1 MTDMKAIE
9 QFFQHEKEAAA
20 SREQKDL
27 DAWEEWNAKNRD
39 PNAVRPLLKRFKP
52 LIMKRAN
59 VYAGK
64 NPNVPAEA
72 VRAEF
77 MGHAMKAFE
86 TYDPNRGAALKTH
99 VYNQMRKGQRFISQ
113 YAGGFGRMPED
124 RFYRVQEFRNARENL
139 ADQLGREPSA
149 LELADEL
156 KWPIKQVT
164 QMELEDRK
172 EVPMSHLAK
181 DMTSIKPSHSAEV
194 IRLIQYD
201 LTPQERL
208 VMEHLLGINGKLK
221 LRPGQIALQLNI
233 SPSKVSRIRATIA
246 NKVKQYE
253 G

>member
-1 MTDMKAIE
+1 MKAIE
-9 QFFQHEKEAAA
+9 EFFEHEKEAAR

-27 DAWEEWNAKNRD
+27 QAWEEWNQQDRTPD
-39 PNAVRPLLKRFKP
+39 AVRPLLSRFKP

-77 MGHAMKAFE
+77 TNHAMKAFE

-124 RFYRVQEFRNARENL
+124 RFYQVQTFRNARDEL
-139 ADQLGREPSA
+139 SDQLQREPTA
-149 LELADEL
+149 LELSDKL
-156 KWPIKQVT
+156 QWPVKKVT
-164 QMELEDRK
+164 QMTLEDRR
-172 EVPMSHLAK
+172 EVPMSHLAA
-181 DMTSIKPSHSAEV
+181 DMTSIKPSDAAET
-194 IRLIQYD
+194 IRLIQYE
-201 LTPQERL
+201 LSPEQQL

-221 LRPGQIALQLNI
+221 LRPGQIATQLNI

-246 NKVKQYE
+246 KKIKQYE

>member
-1 MTDMKAIE
+1 MKAIE
-9 QFFQHEKEAAA
+9 EFFAHEKEAAQ

-27 DAWEEWNAKNRD
+27 EAWEQWNQHDRQ
-39 PNAVRPLLKRFKP
+39 PQAVRPLLKRFKP

-59 VYAGK
+59 VFAGK

-77 MGHAMKAFE
+77 TTHAMRAFE

-113 YAGGFGRMPED
+113 YGGGFGRMPED
-124 RFYRVQEFRNARENL
+124 RFYKVQQFRNAR
-139 ADQLGREPSA
+139 D
-149 LELADEL
+149 ELADEL
-156 KWPIKQVT
+156 GRTPSALEMSDHLKWPVKQVT

-172 EVPMSHLAK
+172 EVPMSRLTK
-181 DMTSIKPSHSAEV
+181 DMTSIKPSHDAEV

-201 LTPQERL
+201 LAPQERV
-208 VMEHLLGINGKLK
+208 VMEHLLGINGKAQ
-221 LRPGQIALQLNI
+221 LRPGQIATRLSI
-233 SPSKVSRIRATIA
+233 SPSKVSRIRANIA
-246 NKVKQYE
+246 KKIKQYE